1 MADLEAP
8 PKAGT
13 KTDSDAQ
20 PAADSA
26 PATTKD
32 DLRATAGKAPVTTQ
46 DVGDDVKVV
55 SATAAEAKR
64 GKFDLPKQVDASREV
79 PAVTKVVVEADD
91 DDDAADSTTAAT
103 RASSRARAKAPS
115 KLATTTRKGSGT
127 LMCGRP
133 GPPRA
138 EIVR

>member
-26 PATTKD
+26 PGTTKD

-91 DDDAADSTTAAT
+91 DETRLTARLRPRVRRAGHEPRLHQKLRDNDAQGK
-103 RASSRARAKAPS
+103 RF
-115 KLATTTRKGSGT
+115 
-127 LMCGRP
+127 
-133 GPPRA
+133 
-138 EIVR
+138 